1 MRARSHDE
9 LRGHCW
15 CAHAAR
21 SSQQVR
27 FWDVASG
34 QQVRQ
39 VLGDEYA
46 LVEGDAAQHQAG
58 RHILTASENM
68 LLIYE
73 GGAEGG
79 GRVSRGVLQGAG
91 DDHIGALLRREHL
104 RGVRPWRSVH
114 SAGAVSG
121 CVSGAAAGLVS
132 PRGNEHGYSRGSG
145 EGEQR
150 GAGGEGERSRPW
162 HSRCSFRTPP
172 LAPLPRGRGLPRA
185 AHARSPQPRPRA
197 VRPLA
202 RPGPLLW
209 RLPAREPIIASVP
222 RRAGQD
228 LENSPSPRP
237 GRFPGP
243 EAGPGN
249 WRHLAAGPRHPN
261 RNFVS
266 IMLRTVAVN
275 FSQLIRFERFTFCNL
290 EVFYTQF

>member
-1 MRARSHDE
+1 MSGMNTATV
-9 LRGHCW
+9 GG
-15 CAHAAR
+15 AAR
-21 SSQQVR
+21 GN
-27 FWDVASG
+27 SG
-34 QQVRQ
+34 AR
-39 VLGDEYA
+39 
-46 LVEGDAAQHQAG
+46 
-58 RHILTASENM
+58 
-68 LLIYE
+68 
-73 GGAEGG
+73 G
-79 GRVSRGVLQGAG
+79 GRGRGAAPGTPAVHFGQR
-91 DDHIGALLRREHL
+91 HS
-104 RGVRPWRSVH
+104 PRSV
-114 SAGAVSG
+114 
-121 CVSGAAAGLVS
+121 
-132 PRGNEHGYSRGSG
+132 
-145 EGEQR
+145 
-150 GAGGEGERSRPW
+150 
-162 HSRCSFRTPP
+162 T
-172 LAPLPRGRGLPRA
+172 RGRGLPRV
-185 AHARSPQPRPRA
+185 AHARALQPRPRA

>member
-1 MRARSHDE
+1 MNTATV
-9 LRGHCW
+9 GG
-15 CAHAAR
+15 AAR
-21 SSQQVR
+21 GK
-27 FWDVASG
+27 SG
-34 QQVRQ
+34 AR
-39 VLGDEYA
+39 
-46 LVEGDAAQHQAG
+46 
-58 RHILTASENM
+58 
-68 LLIYE
+68 
-73 GGAEGG
+73 G
-79 GRVSRGVLQGAG
+79 GRGRGAAPGTP
-91 DDHIGALLRREHL
+91 ALHFGQRQS
-104 RGVRPWRSVH
+104 PRSVTR
-114 SAGAVSG
+114 GR
-121 CVSGAAAGLVS
+121 GL
-132 PRGNEHGYSRGSG
+132 
-145 EGEQR
+145 QR
-150 GAGGEGERSRPW
+150 AIY
-162 HSRCSFRTPP
+162 CK

>member
-1 MRARSHDE
+1 MMTKVGHSPICRS
-9 LRGHCW
+9 
-15 CAHAAR
+15 AQA
-21 SSQQVR
+21 
-27 FWDVASG
+27 
-34 QQVRQ
+34 
-39 VLGDEYA
+39 A
-46 LVEGDAAQHQAG
+46 LVRLSPAPARRFG
-58 RHILTASENM
+58 RHSKVLCTARTFPCETLHLTAHCASACTYDTQQESQTSWPGKSQARHAWQCT
-68 LLIYE
+68 LT
-73 GGAEGG
+73 
-79 GRVSRGVLQGAG
+79 GR
-91 DDHIGALLRREHL
+91 E
-104 RGVRPWRSVH
+104 W
-114 SAGAVSG
+114 
-121 CVSGAAAGLVS
+121 
-132 PRGNEHGYSRGSG
+132 NEHGYSRGSG